1 MFEFNFFWPFAL
13 IFGLIIGS
21 FLNVCICRI
30 PVGESIVRGGS
41 RCPSCA
47 HALKPLEL
55 VPILSYVF
63 LRGKCRHCG
72 EKISAQYPI
81 VEAITAGL
89 YVLSF
94 YCFGLNPMTL
104 IAWALISVLIVG
116 AVIDIRTFELP
127 DGISIAVLIIGILS
141 FFIPT
146 LLWWERLLGILCAAG
161 PLLIIVLASRGRAMG
176 MGDVKLMAAAGL
188 ILGWKLSFFAL
199 FAAVI
204 FGAVVGIV
212 LLAARKKGKKDE
224 IPFVPM

>member
-81 VEAITAGL
+81 
-89 YVLSF
+89 
-94 YCFGLNPMTL
+94 
-104 IAWALISVLIVG
+104 
-116 AVIDIRTFELP
+116 
-127 DGISIAVLIIGILS
+127 
-141 FFIPT
+141 
-146 LLWWERLLGILCAAG
+146 
-161 PLLIIVLASRGRAMG
+161 
-176 MGDVKLMAAAGL
+176 
-188 ILGWKLSFFAL
+188 
-199 FAAVI
+199 
-204 FGAVVGIV
+204 
-212 LLAARKKGKKDE
+212 
-224 IPFVPM
+224 